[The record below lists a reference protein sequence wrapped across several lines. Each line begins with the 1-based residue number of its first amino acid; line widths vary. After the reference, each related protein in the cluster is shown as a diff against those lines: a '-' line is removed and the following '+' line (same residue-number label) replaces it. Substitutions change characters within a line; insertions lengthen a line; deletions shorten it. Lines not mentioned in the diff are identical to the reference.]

1 MVFTLSVV
9 ISFRVPRKLKEELE
23 MLGIDYVSE
32 VKAFLE
38 RLVKIKR
45 AERLKF
51 EMDNLRE
58 GIKRVRGNLSVE
70 FIREDRNGR

>member
-1 MVFTLSVV
+1 MFTLSVV

>member
-1 MVFTLSVV
+1 MSVV